1 MATEEKIGTVTD
13 YFAKLGVAAVRLTDG
28 DLQIG
33 DRIRIRGHTTDLV
46 QSVESLQLEH
56 QPVQRA
62 TRGSEVA
69 LKVRE
74 RVRRHDQVLRVSG
87 E

>member
-13 YFAKLGVAAVRLTDG
+13 YYAKLGVAAVRLTDG

-62 TRGSEVA
+62 TRGNEVA